1 MAANGRVAT
10 KPRTVREA
18 DLEHVGPGTLAG
30 RYLRRFWHPVYRA
43 RDLPAGRAKPITI
56 LGEQF
61 TLYRGEDGTV
71 HVVDFRCAH
80 RGAQLSLGWVEGDCL
95 RCRYHGWRYDGSG
108 QCVEVPGEDPRL
120 ARTVRLRAYPTREY
134 VGLIFA
140 YLGEAERDDIG
151 AFRPPPFKQYPDL
164 DAPGVIVT
172 DPPETL
178 PCSFWNRLENDVA
191 HIAWVH
197 RSTATRLNHT
207 EFLVQRSEE
216 FEETDYGFVLKRS
229 AAGRPL
235 SRDHWYMPNAFQ
247 FGVRSRARGYEQDVL
262 WDTKFT
268 WTVPVDDEH
277 FTAFDVT
284 RTPLE
289 GEAGQAYAAQR
300 AREQESEAEVRW
312 DLAEK
317 ILAGEMT
324 IEEIP
329 DDVSHYNGFIIE
341 DYVTQVGQGPIRDR
355 TRERLVRS
363 DAKVVFMRKLW
374 LRELK
379 ALAEGKPLK
388 EWTVPDRVL
397 GRL

>member
-1 MAANGRVAT
+1 MASNGRVAT

-43 RDLPAGRAKPITI
+43 RDLPAGRAKPLTI

-61 TLYRGEDGTV
+61 TLYRGEDGTP

-80 RGAQLSLGWVEGDCL
+80 RGAQLSVGWVEGDCI
-95 RCRYHGWRYDGSG
+95 RCRYHGWKYDGSG
-108 QCVEVPGEDPRL
+108 QCVEVPGEDLRL
-120 ARTVRLRAYPTREY
+120 AGTVRLRAYPTREY

-140 YLGEAERDDIG
+140 YLGDGD
-151 AFRPPPFKQYPDL
+151 PPPFKQYPDL

-197 RSTATRLNHT
+197 RSTSTRLNHV

-216 FEETDYGFVLKRS
+216 LEETDYGFVLKRS
-229 AAGRPL
+229 AEGRPL
-235 SRDHWYMPNAFQ
+235 SWDHWYMPNAFQ
-247 FGVRSRARGYEQDVL
+247 FGIRARARGYEKQVL

-277 FTAFDVT
+277 FVAFDVT

-289 GEAGQAYAAQR
+289 GEAGEAYAAQR

-312 DLAEK
+312 DLAVK
-317 ILAGEMT
+317 ILAGDMT

-397 GRL
+397 GRI